1 MKRALLAVST
11 LLVTLATGTF
21 LSAAHADG
29 PGPLAEPKSDKQAG
43 FPTDLYSWV
52 IPPDNPQTPQKIAL
66 GKALFFDDRLSADGK
81 ISCDHCHSPAK
92 GFTDQLPTSMGIN
105 AQFGQR
111 NAPTSWSIACSK
123 LRFIGSAARRCL
135 PCRTATTKLS
145 DASGERSRL
154 RCGNRRARGNY
165 AAR

>member
-1 MKRALLAVST
+1 MKRAQPVVSILLLTIAIGV
-11 LLVTLATGTF
+11 LANA
-21 LSAAHADG
+21 SHAQE
-29 PGPLAEPKSDKQAG
+29 PGPLADPKSEKQAG

-52 IPPDNPQTPQKIAL
+52 IPPDNPQTPAKVAL

-111 NAPTSWSIACSK
+111 TAPTVLNSMSNLTQFCTRPSPPLEPQSPVPATHP
-123 LRFIGSAARRCL
+123 AH
-135 PCRTATTKLS
+135 TAT
-145 DASGERSRL
+145 
-154 RCGNRRARGNY
+154 
-165 AAR
+165 